1 MNTRKFRNATGCE
14 GVVAAVL
21 GAIILISDYAFGAN
35 STNVYPG
42 PDGKLTYYQDAR
54 GNRIPDYSVA
64 GYKGGGVAIPNVPV
78 VKTLQPTGTDDTQ
91 NLRDA
96 IRSVAAMPLDQNGI
110 RGAILLKKG
119 VYTVSSTITVTSGI
133 VIRGE
138 GNNGA
143 GTIIKHVGTAQV
155 GTFNVTG
162 GSITTSEVTQINQN
176 YVAVGATTFK
186 VVNAASLSVGQKIL
200 IRVTPTTKWLTDLAA
215 PSTWKTSDLT
225 LKWEREITAVDHAS
239 NTISISGG
247 ITSQIDIGNGYTTT
261 GNATIESITGD
272 TRVNNVGFEDLILM
286 SDYDRSKKDANGYYN
301 DVAHADVGIRIIYS
315 RDCWVRR
322 VTGFFYWCSLVYA
335 YGPSSNVTVED
346 CGMLDGVSQDNWQN
360 HAGGQEYYFNLN
372 GAQGLAQRCYGRYAR
387 HTFVFNGNSATG
399 SVFLDCL
406 AENEHLS
413 CEPHQIWTHG
423 VMFDNC
429 RTDGEFKLNMVRDSA
444 HGQRAANCMLWNIT
458 SNNKRYWEPDI
469 YLDKPKNGL
478 GQQWAIGI
486 INNGT
491 GTGIAT
497 PSPESGGLGEAA
509 TVESV
514 GSFVEPRSLYLAQLK
529 DRLGQSAV
537 DNIVSPEQRISCQ
550 AVWTKMK
557 NQYDAYPQF
566 GDPKDLSWLP
576 LVTDP
581 PAITGADN
589 PVFSYPPAPQTIAA
603 GSTVVFSAGVTNATS
618 FQWQRAGIAL
628 PNATRSM
635 LVISNAGPDD
645 AGTYA
650 LLARNGTD
658 LALSSGA
665 LLTVV
670 SGPAAANPGRLINL
684 SILTNLA
691 AGDSFTMGFVGGGA
705 GTTGPKA
712 LLARAAGPSL
722 AQLGVTDAH
731 ADPKI
736 EFFVGSTKRS
746 ENDNWGAAGG
756 LGQAFAQ
763 VGAFAYTSPNS
774 KDAAVRID
782 ALAPGNNSVV
792 VSGVGGAAGTVIA
805 ELYDATPAA
814 NFTATTPR
822 LINVSVLKQIA
833 AGSPLTAGFVVG
845 GTTAKTVLVRAI
857 GPTLRTAFGL
867 SDAMA
872 DPKLELFSDQRVI
885 ASNDNWGGDP
895 QLTATSSAVGAFRV
909 EDPASRD
916 AMLLLTLAP
925 GNYTAQASSVNN
937 TSGRALVEVYE
948 VP

>member
-1 MNTRKFRNATGCE
+1 MAW
-14 GVVAAVL
+14 VVA
-21 GAIILISDYAFGAN
+21 
-35 STNVYPG
+35 
-42 PDGKLTYYQDAR
+42 
-54 GNRIPDYSVA
+54 
-64 GYKGGGVAIPNVPV
+64 NVP
-78 VKTLQPTGTDDTQ
+78 LG
-91 NLRDA
+91 
-96 IRSVAAMPLDQNGI
+96 QNGI
-110 RGAILLKKG
+110 RGAILLKRG
-119 VYTVSSTITVTSGI
+119 VYKVSTVITIDESGI

-143 GTIIKHVGTAQV
+143 GTIIKHVGKAQAA
-155 GTFNVTG
+155 TFSIGG
-162 GSITTSEVTQINQN
+162 GSLRSSLVTEIDQN
-176 YVAVGATTFK
+176 YVAVGAATFK
-186 VVNAASLSVGQKIL
+186 VKNAQTLSVGQQIL
-200 IRVTPTTKWLTDLAA
+200 IRLTPTQKWVDDLMLTGEWL
-215 PSTWKTSDLT
+215 PQNREI
-225 LKWEREITAVDHAS
+225 KWYRAITAVDYVN
-239 NTISISGG
+239 NTITISSG
-247 ITSQIDIGNGYTTT
+247 ITSQIDIGNGY
-261 GNATIESITGD
+261 ATAKIEFITQN
-272 TRVNNVGFEDLILM
+272 TLVNNVGVEDLILM
-286 SDYDRSKKDANGYYN
+286 SDYDRSKKDANGYFVDEN
-301 DVAHADVGIRIIYS
+301 HAKTGIYFYTG
-315 RDCWVRR
+315 RDNWVRR
-322 VTGFFYWCSLVYA
+322 VTGFFYWFSLIDA
-335 YGPSSNVTVED
+335 YSGSSNITVED
-346 CGMLDGVSQDNWQN
+346 CGMLDGVSLDTPKT
-360 HAGGQEYYFNLN
+360 HAGARDYYFSIN
-372 GAQGLAQRCYGRYAR
+372 GAQILVQRCYGRNGR
-387 HTFVFNGNSATG
+387 HTFVMNSQGTT
-399 SVFLDCL
+399 STVFLDCY
-406 AENEHLS
+406 ADKEHLS
-413 CEPHQIWTHG
+413 CEPHQNWVHG
-423 VMFDNC
+423 SMYDNC
-429 RTDGEFKLNMVRDSA
+429 RSDGEFKLNRFEGA
-444 HGQRAANCMLWNIT
+444 HGQRAANCMLWNVT
-458 SNNKRYWEPDI
+458 SNNQRDWEPDI
-469 YLDKPKNGL
+469 YLDKPRMGL

-486 INNGT
+486 INHGT
-491 GTGIAT
+491 GKGIAT
-497 PSPESGGLGEAA
+497 PSPESRYGEAA
-509 TVESV
+509 IVESV

-529 DRLGQSAV
+529 DRLGESAV

-550 AVWTKMK
+550 KVWDKMK
-557 NQYDAYPQF
+557 NKYQSIPEF
-566 GDPKDLSWLP
+566 GDPNDLSWLP
-576 LVTDP
+576 LVTNP

-589 PVFSYPPAPQTIAA
+589 PVFSSPPAPQTIAA

-618 FQWQRAGIAL
+618 FQWQRAGLAL

-670 SGPAAANPGRLINL
+670 SGTAAANPGRLINL

-722 AQLGVTDAH
+722 TQLGVTDAH
-731 ADPKI
+731 ADPKM

-782 ALAPGNNSVV
+782 AVAPGNNSVV
-792 VSGVGGAAGTVIA
+792 VSGVGGATGTVIA

-814 NFTATTPR
+814 TFTATTPR

-833 AGSPLTAGFVVG
+833 AGNPLTAGFVVG
-845 GTTAKTVLVRAI
+845 GTTAKTVLIRAI

-895 QLTATSSAVGAFRV
+895 QLTATGSAVGAFRV

-937 TSGRALVEVYE
+937 TSGRAIVEVYE